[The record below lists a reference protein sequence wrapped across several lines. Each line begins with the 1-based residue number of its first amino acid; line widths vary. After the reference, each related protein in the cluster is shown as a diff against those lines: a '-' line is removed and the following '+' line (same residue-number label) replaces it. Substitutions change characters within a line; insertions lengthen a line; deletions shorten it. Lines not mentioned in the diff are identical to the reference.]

1 MINEDIEL
9 QLKDWF
15 DENYEMLRFANGHAL
30 NPMVK
35 KIAFQHVLQYWKKL
49 SDLATKV
56 DETELKLFLSGLET
70 PKGNKFSIL
79 AYVDIARTQE
89 EVFLYDIKTE
99 NVKFLEAN
107 RKRHEDQLNLYSK
120 MYYDLYG
127 DPMAKAAVIATGQT
141 EELKKAWEE
150 YANEGDN
157 TALEQAIRSWNP
169 YLEVKVNKETTTEV
183 LNDFGNVVDKIE
195 SKEFVP
201 PPSTE
206 LETKVLGK
214 KNTNFAQHVCDNC
227 DGRFSCTSFKAYIIE
242 EEISRRG
249 KKKSSIALLKQIE
262 EMKRKEAN

>member
-1 MINEDIEL
+1 MRNEDMESL
-9 QLKDWF
+9 LKEWF

-35 KIAFQHVLQYWKKL
+35 KIAFQHVLQYWRKL
-49 SDLATKV
+49 SNLAAQV

-99 NVKFLEAN
+99 DVEYLDAN

-120 MYYDLYG
+120 MYYDLHG

-141 EELKKAWEE
+141 EELKGAWEK
-150 YANEGDN
+150 YTNEGDN
-157 TALEQAIRSWNP
+157 TALEQAIKSWDP
-169 YLEVKVNKETTTEV
+169 YLEVEVNKDTTTKV
-183 LNDFGNVVDKIE
+183 LSDFGKVVDKIE
-195 SKEFVP
+195 GKEFVS
-201 PPSTE
+201 PPSIE

-227 DGRFSCTSFKAYIIE
+227 DGRFSCTSFKTYISQE
-242 EEISRRG
+242 GASRRG
-249 KKKSSIALLKQIE
+249 NKKSSIALLKQIE